1 MSPNVVDG
9 KNLKSD
15 TLYDD
20 PGLRSLHNP
29 RVSSDVPWHCHLLPD
44 DRHRPV
50 VGGNSC
56 LLHWFV
62 PDFIH
67 FALILF
73 VVNSLFFDS
82 QPRLNFETCR

>member
-1 MSPNVVDG
+1 MRPNVVDG

-15 TLYDD
+15 TLYDR

-29 RVSSDVPWHCHLLPD
+29 RVCSDVPWHCHLLPD

-56 LLHWFV
+56 LLHRFV
-62 PDFIH
+62 PDFMH
-67 FALILF
+67 FVLIIF
-73 VVNSLFFDS
+73 VVDSLIFDS
-82 QPRLNFETCR
+82 QQRLNY